1 MVSVQRCRPF
11 MTTPPGPTPK
21 SNPPWVENRSIRPS
35 LILDMEQNTIPS
47 NGFTTVRGPY
57 TRKAENG
64 GGEIL
69 VLEQS
74 GDVTS
79 INKDSGEITIADTT
93 KFIMY
98 TKEVH
103 DAINEIIAN
112 KGYVI
117 LK

>member
-1 MVSVQRCRPF
+1 MEDTKSV
-11 MTTPPGPTPK
+11 
-21 SNPPWVENRSIRPS
+21 
-35 LILDMEQNTIPS
+35 PS
-47 NGFTTVRGPY
+47 NAFTVVRGPY
-57 TRKAENG
+57 ARKAENG

-74 GDVTS
+74 SEVTDVNTTT
-79 INKDSGEITIADTT
+79 GEITVANKTE
-93 KFIMY
+93 FIMY

-103 DAINEIIAN
+103 EAIMKIMAD

>member
-1 MVSVQRCRPF
+1 M
-11 MTTPPGPTPK
+11 
-21 SNPPWVENRSIRPS
+21 
-35 LILDMEQNTIPS
+35 DMNNIPS
-47 NGFTTVRGPY
+47 NAFTTVRGPY

-74 GDVTS
+74 GKV
-79 INKDSGEITIADTT
+79 ININEDSGELEVANKTE
-93 KFIMY
+93 FLVY

-103 DAINEIIAN
+103 EAITKIIAK
-112 KGYVI
+112 KGYVV

>member
-1 MVSVQRCRPF
+1 
-11 MTTPPGPTPK
+11 
-21 SNPPWVENRSIRPS
+21 
-35 LILDMEQNTIPS
+35 MEQNTIPS

>member
-1 MVSVQRCRPF
+1 
-11 MTTPPGPTPK
+11 MTSPPGPTPK
-21 SNPPWVENRSIRPS
+21 SNPPWVENRSIRPVR
-35 LILDMEQNTIPS
+35 IVDMDKNTIPS

-57 TRKAENG
+57 TRKEENG

-79 INKDSGEITIADTT
+79 INRDSGEITIADST
-93 KFIMY
+93 KFIVY

-103 DAINEIIAN
+103 EAINEIIA
-112 KGYVI
+112 KHGYVVI
-117 LK
+117 K

>member
-1 MVSVQRCRPF
+1 MED
-11 MTTPPGPTPK
+11 TK
-21 SNPPWVENRSIRPS
+21 S
-35 LILDMEQNTIPS
+35 IPS

-79 INKDSGEITIADTT
+79 INKDSGEITIAQDT
-93 KFIMY
+93 KFIMH

-103 DAINEIIAN
+103 EAINEIIA
-112 KGYVI
+112 KHGYVVI
-117 LK
+117 K

>member
-1 MVSVQRCRPF
+1 
-11 MTTPPGPTPK
+11 
-21 SNPPWVENRSIRPS
+21 
-35 LILDMEQNTIPS
+35 MEDNTFPS
-47 NGFTTVRGPY
+47 NAFTTVRGPY

-74 GDVTS
+74 GKVTNVDTNTGELTVA
-79 INKDSGEITIADTT
+79 NKTE
-93 KFIMY
+93 FIMY
-98 TKEVH
+98 NQEVH
-103 DAINEIIAN
+103 EAIMKIMAE

>member
-1 MVSVQRCRPF
+1 M
-11 MTTPPGPTPK
+11 K
-21 SNPPWVENRSIRPS
+21 DNN
-35 LILDMEQNTIPS
+35 LPS
-47 NGFTTVRGPY
+47 NAFTTVRGPY

-74 GDVTS
+74 GKVTNVDTNTGELTVA
-79 INKDSGEITIADTT
+79 NKTE
-93 KFIMY
+93 FIMY
-98 TKEVH
+98 NQEVH
-103 DAINEIIAN
+103 EAIMKIMAD

>member
-1 MVSVQRCRPF
+1 MKD
-11 MTTPPGPTPK
+11 T
-21 SNPPWVENRSIRPS
+21 N
-35 LILDMEQNTIPS
+35 LPS
-47 NGFTTVRGPY
+47 NAFTTVRGPY

-74 GDVTS
+74 SEVT
-79 INKDSGEITIADTT
+79 NVDTTTGEITVANKTE
-93 KFIMY
+93 FIMY

-103 DAINEIIAN
+103 EAIMKIMAD

>member
-1 MVSVQRCRPF
+1 MKD
-11 MTTPPGPTPK
+11 T
-21 SNPPWVENRSIRPS
+21 N
-35 LILDMEQNTIPS
+35 LPS
-47 NGFTTVRGPY
+47 NAFTTVRGPY

-74 GDVTS
+74 GKVTNVDTNTGELTVA
-79 INKDSGEITIADTT
+79 NKTE
-93 KFIMY
+93 FIMY
-98 TKEVH
+98 NQEVH
-103 DAINEIIAN
+103 EAIMKIMAD

>member
-1 MVSVQRCRPF
+1 
-11 MTTPPGPTPK
+11 
-21 SNPPWVENRSIRPS
+21 
-35 LILDMEQNTIPS
+35 MEDNTIPS

-57 TRKAENG
+57 TRKTENG

-79 INKDSGEITIADTT
+79 INKDSGEITIAQDT
-93 KFIMY
+93 KFIVY

-103 DAINEIIAN
+103 DAINEIIA
-112 KGYVI
+112 KHGYVVI
-117 LK
+117 K